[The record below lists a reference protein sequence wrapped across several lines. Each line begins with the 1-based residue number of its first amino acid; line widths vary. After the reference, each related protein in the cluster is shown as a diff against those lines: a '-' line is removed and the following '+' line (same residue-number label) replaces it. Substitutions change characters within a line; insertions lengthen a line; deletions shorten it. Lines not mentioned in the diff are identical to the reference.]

1 MSSPTRLYQKVGLSL
16 KNRIASGEFA
26 VGDKLPAERD
36 LAETMN
42 VSRSVIREALIML
55 ELNNLVN
62 VRKGSGVYVT
72 NISAKDTTKE
82 KKKGGHN
89 NQNLTDSGPFELLQA
104 RQFLESHIAEFAATQ
119 ITKKDISKL
128 RKALDIE
135 KIDIEGKGD
144 NYRGDE
150 MFHIAIAEATQ
161 NSVLADMVRNLW
173 INRKSSPMWRQL
185 HLHINERNYRQQ
197 WLKDH
202 QHILACLLKRDPI
215 AARQAMWQHLENV
228 KQTLFSLS
236 DIDDPQ
242 FDGYLFNHN
251 PIINSE
257 N

>member
-1 MSSPTRLYQKVGLSL
+1 MSSPTRLYQKIGLSL
-16 KNRIASGEFA
+16 KNRIANGEFL
-26 VGDKLPAERD
+26 VGEKLPPERE

-55 ELNNLVN
+55 ELNNIVN
-62 VRKGSGVYVT
+62 VRKGSGVYVLQIPT
-72 NISAKDTTKE
+72 KIATPQETTSV
-82 KKKGGHN
+82 
-89 NQNLTDSGPFELLQA
+89 NLSKNKSDSGPFELLQA

-128 RKALDIE
+128 RRALEIE
-135 KIDIEGKGD
+135 QLDLEGAGD

-185 HLHINERNYRQQ
+185 HLHINEQNYRQQ
-197 WLKDH
+197 WLEDH
-202 QHILACLLKRDPI
+202 HHILACLLKRDPLGS
-215 AARQAMWQHLENV
+215 RQAMWQHLENV

-242 FDGYLFNHN
+242 FDGYLFNKN
-251 PIINSE
+251 PIAS
-257 N
+257 